1 MRKKKSLGSIVF
13 GLLVAAVVWF
23 LKEKGIL
30 DENSNQGGGDGSAE
44 IHIGDLS
51 QVDFTPVQFSGSG
64 WTHLKKCRFI
74 SGRNS
79 DGDSFHVKH
88 EEGETEFRLY
98 FVDTPESQYKTY
110 RGGESNGQRI
120 AEQGDYFGGLN
131 QASTTTVGQ
140 AGKALVKK
148 ILSKNDFQ
156 VLTKWEDVYGPDRQ
170 YCLVVVPWEG
180 QQVYL
185 HELLVASGLARI
197 HTRGADLPKGRSYRE
212 QKSSLKTLESTARS
226 KKIGAWGL

>member
-1 MRKKKSLGSIVF
+1 MSK
-13 GLLVAAVVWF
+13 
-23 LKEKGIL
+23 
-30 DENSNQGGGDGSAE
+30 
-44 IHIGDLS
+44 
-51 QVDFTPVQFSGSG
+51 
-64 WTHLKKCRFI
+64 LKKTITTIVALLIAAGYWALENIDFNKLKGKIGRGGVEVI
-74 SGRNS
+74 GETTQVGDYDRLSGCTLVDHRNN
-79 DGDSFHVKH
+79 DGDSFLARHDGKDY
-88 EEGETEFRLY
+88 EFRLY

-180 QQVYL
+180 QHVYL

>member
-226 KKIGAWGL
+226 KKIGAWGF